1 MLTGE
6 TKFEP
11 SVLLLLWQSKSTA
24 RLIII
29 FYLHLSPRHTSD
41 ENHSNNSLLLSA
53 TICMAQEKKIRA
65 RDLGIPFEG
74 TTGKYNAITDVA
86 GVEVG
91 HTTLIEGNG
100 KLEIRKG
107 PVRTGITAIF
117 TAGKKYSPVFANWH
131 MLNGNGDM
139 TGTHW
144 ITESGFLE
152 TPILITNTSSVGTVR
167 DAALEWM
174 VKNHYYDT
182 LQGQFWYSY
191 PVVAE
196 TWDGVLNDI
205 NGFHIKPEH
214 VRQALEKATTGVVEE
229 GAVGG
234 GTGMICHGFKGGI
247 GTSSRVVD
255 KKMGDYT
262 VGVLVQANYGSR
274 TQLTIAGTPAGM
286 ELADTLPAKILEH
299 PSAKNK
305 VYNELM
311 EQGSIIVVVATD
323 APLLPHQLKRI
334 AQRVPLGI
342 GKVGGI
348 GGNGS
353 GDIFIAFS
361 TANKHSFNREKETTV
376 KMFSND
382 QMGALF
388 NATIQATEEAIINA
402 LVAGKTMKGI
412 NDNTVYGLPHEA
424 VIKVLKK
431 YNRIK

>member
-1 MLTGE
+1 M
-6 TKFEP
+6 K
-11 SVLLLLWQSKSTA
+11 
-24 RLIII
+24 IIAPI
-29 FYLHLSPRHTSD
+29 FC
-41 ENHSNNSLLLSA
+41 LLSA
-53 TICMAQEKKIRA
+53 VVCMAQEKKIRA
-65 RDLGIPFEG
+65 RDLGIPFDG
-74 TTGKYNAITDVA
+74 VTGKYNAITDVA
-86 GVEVG
+86 GVAVG
-91 HTTLIEGNG
+91 HTTLVEGSG
-100 KLEIRKG
+100 KLEKGKG
-107 PVRTGITAIF
+107 PVRTGVTAIF
-117 TAGKKYSPVFANWH
+117 PAGKKYTPVFANWH

-174 VKNHYYDT
+174 DRNHYYDT
-182 LQGQFWYSY
+182 SQGQFWYSY

-205 NGFHIKPEH
+205 NGFHVKAEH
-214 VRQALEKATTGVVEE
+214 VRQALEKASSGFVEE

-247 GTSSRVVD
+247 GTSSRVID
-255 KKMGDYT
+255 KKLGGYT

-274 TQLTIAGTPAGM
+274 PQLTIAGAPVGK
-286 ELADTLPAKILEH
+286 ELSDTLAVKIFEQ
-299 PSAKNK
+299 PTAQNK
-305 VYNELM
+305 SDSHRMYNDLM

-334 AQRVPLGI
+334 AQRVSLGI

-353 GDIFIAFS
+353 GDIFIALS
-361 TANKHSFNREKETTV
+361 TANKNSFSRTKETTAI
-376 KMFSND
+376 MFSND

-424 VIKVLKK
+424 VIKILKK